1 MPRLLLQ
8 PHGERLGDLLNRRLQ
23 DPGWTTFRSA
33 VAFVKHSGVIHVAG
47 NLQTFARR
55 GRVKMAVGV
64 SMRGTSVEGLESLL
78 ECLDGHGE
86 VWVFHNENGPT
97 FHPKM
102 YVFSNDTNAEVIVG
116 SGNLTRG
123 GLFDNYEAS
132 IAFTLDLTDAEDRA
146 LLTEVEA
153 ILDAYTNPVPGTAV
167 ALSHET
173 LERLRAAGY
182 VVPEAHMRHAE
193 REPVTAT
200 REGVATSTVTR
211 LFRHAEV
218 PPPPAPA
225 AVRAAAPGRVEKTPP
240 AFYMT
245 LQRTDV
251 SAGQVTSGTARRS
264 PELFIPLAARDAAPE
279 FWRWPAAFRHD
290 PRRPGKMDRIDVP
303 MLIGNS
309 VAGVNMMTWPDKHDF
324 RLRSEMLRS
333 AGTVGD
339 VLRIEKTDG
348 APEHDYSVTVIRP
361 GDPDYEQA
369 AARCAN
375 AVRNSEKRW
384 GYE

>member
-1 MPRLLLQ
+1 M
-8 PHGERLGDLLNRRLQ
+8 
-23 DPGWTTFRSA
+23 
-33 VAFVKHSGVIHVAG
+33 
-47 NLQTFARR
+47 
-55 GRVKMAVGV
+55 
-64 SMRGTSVEGLESLL
+64 
-78 ECLDGHGE
+78 
-86 VWVFHNENGPT
+86 
-97 FHPKM
+97 
-102 YVFSNDTNAEVIVG
+102 
-116 SGNLTRG
+116 
-123 GLFDNYEAS
+123 
-132 IAFTLDLTDAEDRA
+132 
-146 LLTEVEA
+146 
-153 ILDAYTNPVPGTAV
+153 
-167 ALSHET
+167 
-173 LERLRAAGY
+173 
-182 VVPEAHMRHAE
+182 
-193 REPVTAT
+193 TAT

-225 AVRAAAPGRVEKTPP
+225 AVRAAAPGRVEKTPSV
-240 AFYMT
+240 FYMT